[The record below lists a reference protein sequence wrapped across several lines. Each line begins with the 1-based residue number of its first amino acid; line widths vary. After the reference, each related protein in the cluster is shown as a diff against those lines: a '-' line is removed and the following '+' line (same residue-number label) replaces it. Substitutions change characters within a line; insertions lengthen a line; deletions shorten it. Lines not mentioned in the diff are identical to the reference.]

1 VRLPPDRTYIDIGD
15 YGKEDIVRAAA
26 IVKRIAA
33 VAARAREDLSEF
45 DRAQL
50 QGMLLFGWQIARANR
65 RLNFGASIVSASQ
78 LEEMVQDELIQVAD
92 LHEGTSVWN
101 LSEQFWSALGRAQP

>member
-33 VAARAREDLSEF
+33 VAARAREDLNEF

-50 QGMLLFGWQIARANR
+50 HGMLHFWRGDWPRISAAQFR
-65 RLNFGASIVSASQ
+65 RRDPVDIS
-78 LEEMVQDELIQVAD
+78 
-92 LHEGTSVWN
+92 
-101 LSEQFWSALGRAQP
+101 GR